1 MEEFWRLLDDMFVAI
16 RDKESAKELAAVV
29 AVVMGGYFL
38 FMWLVWLY
46 NNYL

>member
-1 MEEFWRLLDDMFVAI
+1 MEEFWRFLGDMIVALH
-16 RDKESAKELAAVV
+16 DKESAKEFAAVV

-46 NNYL
+46 INYL